1 MLSQSDHTPR
11 PLQKETG
18 DLTGKAQE
26 STSKL
31 QESLGKYTEGI
42 TSKLS
47 ETGETLAKST
57 QALKQQVAQLKEKAA
72 AATARKEGEGS
83 PPPEAA
89 ARAGRTVEQEE
100 EPPVAKA
107 SASASASTA
116 QQREEEVQQP
126 RQERRKGQEAEASSA
141 KASASSSSASEGK
154 CAKQEEGQQSSSSS
168 SSSSSQQEAAGAAAG
183 SGYFQRL
190 FGDKP
195 PQEAVAVWAKD
206 FRVGVKEAWADLF
219 GLNKQET
226 GMKKHIYQQQP
237 QQQGGEAGKE
247 GEGEEAEEGE
257 EAKAKPAGGGELVVV
272 KQQQKTWERL
282 AEQLKDAPIIQEI
295 LKAGTKLADTELG
308 RQAGKLRGK
317 LKDRVEDAREVWET
331 SQNPL
336 VYKLSSVWDDL
347 TSETELGI
355 ALREIRRA
363 DPDFVLED
371 WVNTLSERFLP
382 MFFQA
387 YLKGDLKALK
397 PFLSEGMYKQMA
409 EEFRLRKGEGLA
421 LDPNVLEISNAEI
434 VQAKMHDHQPVLV
447 LGALIQH
454 INCVRDREGKVVE
467 GKEDEVRASFYLLL
481 FVREYNEAEGA
492 LEWKVSERYLGFSQP
507 FI

>member
-1 MLSQSDHTPR
+1 M
-11 PLQKETG
+11 
-18 DLTGKAQE
+18 
-26 STSKL
+26 
-31 QESLGKYTEGI
+31 
-42 TSKLS
+42 
-47 ETGETLAKST
+47 
-57 QALKQQVAQLKEKAA
+57 AQLKEKAA
-72 AATARKEGEGS
+72 V
-83 PPPEAA
+83 AA
-89 ARAGRTVEQEE
+89 AAASKDKQEQEEGAPRASAVQEE
-100 EPPVAKA
+100 EPAVAKA
-107 SASASASTA
+107 SAVH
-116 QQREEEVQQP
+116 QQEEKTEEQPKQQEEEKEKVW
-126 RQERRKGQEAEASSA
+126 REASA
-141 KASASSSSASEGK
+141 KASDAASASADRQPDEG
-154 CAKQEEGQQSSSSS
+154 AKQQSSAE
-168 SSSSSQQEAAGAAAG
+168 QEAAAGAGAAARATG
-183 SGYFQRL
+183 FFQRL
-190 FGDKP
+190 LGAKP
-195 PQEAVAVWAKD
+195 SKEAAVVWATD
-206 FRVGVKEAWADLF
+206 FQVGLKEAWADLF
-219 GLNKQET
+219 GMNKQET
-226 GMKKHIYQQQP
+226 GMKKHIYQQPQP
-237 QQQGGEAGKE
+237 PQGQ
-247 GEGEEAEEGE
+247 GEGKKEKDGQEEEEDE
-257 EAKAKPAGGGELVVV
+257 AAAAEAKAAGPQALVVV

-371 WVNTLSERFLP
+371 WVSTLSDRFLP

-397 PFLSEGMYKQMA
+397 PYLSEGMYKQMA

-421 LDPNVLEISNAEI
+421 LDPNVLEISSAEI